1 MKKIYLEKRIKE
13 IAPWLFDDSYKWTKS
28 LEAFFST
35 FSPQIHKS
43 LEISLSQP
51 SSRIGFIV
59 GDTGEDFCNSIEK
72 YLLAIKIPARTIE
85 MFRSV
90 NALFPGVGILFKTSL
105 FQKNSPSASVYYQ
118 FPLPIRMTARLAALL
133 GLKQFPSSV
142 FQEIGLLLMK
152 KGVYPG
158 LDFKANA
165 PPALALYYPVRRA
178 HSEILPALQAIVER
192 LRMGTVQKERLAQ
205 IHTALSA
212 VAEGCLYVSF
222 AFDGKLLQSLKL
234 DYEYVRMDQAME
246 ALKNLG
252 ISSEEVQMVADSA
265 RVLERS
271 ALNYVGVK
279 FEGTSRSAFQYY
291 FIQSARETFP
301 NNLEQIRWIPS

>member
-13 IAPWLFDDSYKWTKS
+13 IAPWLFDSSFEWTKS
-28 LEAFFST
+28 LETFFST

-43 LEISLSQP
+43 LEISISHP
-51 SSRIGFIV
+51 SSKIGFIV
-59 GDTGEDFCNSIEK
+59 GDTGEAFGNSIEK
-72 YLLAIKIPARTIE
+72 YLLAIKAPTRSIE
-85 MFRSV
+85 KLRSV
-90 NALFPGVGILFKTSL
+90 NALFPGVGILFKTS
-105 FQKNSPSASVYYQ
+105 FERNAEPTASVYYQ
-118 FPLPIRMTARLAALL
+118 FPLPLKMTARLAALL
-133 GLKQFPSSV
+133 GLKQFPSPI

-158 LDFKANA
+158 LDFKASN
-165 PPALALYYPVRRA
+165 PPTLALYYPVKRA

-192 LRMGTVQKERLAQ
+192 LRMGSGQKERLAQ

-222 AFDGKLLQSLKL
+222 AFNGKLLQSLKL
-234 DYEYVRMDQAME
+234 DYEYVRVEQALE
-246 ALKNLG
+246 TLKNLG
-252 ISSEEVQMVADSA
+252 ISSEEVQMVGDAA

-279 FEGTSRSAFQYY
+279 FEGTSKASFQYY
-291 FIQSARETFP
+291 FIRSARETFP
-301 NNLEQIRWIPS
+301 DNLEQIRWIPA

>member
-1 MKKIYLEKRIKE
+1 MKKIYLEKRLKQ
-13 IAPWLFDDSYKWTKS
+13 IAPWLFDNSYKWTGA
-28 LEAFFST
+28 LEALFST
-35 FSPQIHKS
+35 FSPQIHES
-43 LEISLSQP
+43 LEISLSHP
-51 SSRIGFIV
+51 PSRIGFIV
-59 GDTGEDFCNSIEK
+59 GDSGEAFFRSIEQF
-72 YLLAIKIPARTIE
+72 LLAIKIPARTIE

-118 FPLPIRMTARLAALL
+118 FPLPLKMTARLAALL

-158 LDFKANA
+158 LDFKANGS
-165 PPALALYYPVRRA
+165 PALALYYPVRRA
-178 HSEILPALQAIVER
+178 HSGILPALQAIVER
-192 LRMGTVQKERLAQ
+192 LRMGAVQRERLAQ

-234 DYEYVRMDQAME
+234 DYEYVRTDQAME

-252 ISSEEVQMVADSA
+252 ISSEEVQMVGDAA

-279 FEGTSRSAFQYY
+279 FEGTSRATFQYY
-291 FIQSARETFP
+291 FIRSARETFP
-301 NNLEQIRWIPS
+301 DNLEQIRWIPA

>member
-13 IAPWLFDDSYKWTKS
+13 IAPWLFDTSFKWTRA
-28 LEAFFST
+28 LETFFST

-43 LEISLSQP
+43 LELSLSHP
-51 SSRIGFIV
+51 SSKIGFIV
-59 GDTGEDFCNSIEK
+59 GDTGEAFGSSIEK
-72 YLLAIKIPARTIE
+72 YLLAIKAPASSIE
-85 MFRSV
+85 KLRSV
-90 NALFPGVGILFKTSL
+90 NALFPGVGILFKAGFYL
-105 FQKNSPSASVYYQ
+105 KDSPSASIYYQ
-118 FPLPIRMTARLAALL
+118 FPLPLKMTARLAGML
-133 GLKQFPSSV
+133 GLKQFPSPI
-142 FQEIGLLLMK
+142 FQEIGVLLMK

-158 LDFKANA
+158 LDFKADA

-192 LRMGTVQKERLAQ
+192 LRMGSGQKERLAQ

-222 AFDGKLLQSLKL
+222 AFNGKLLQSLKL
-234 DYEYVRMDQAME
+234 DYEYMRVEQALE
-246 ALKNLG
+246 TLKNLG
-252 ISSEEVQMVADSA
+252 ISSEEIKMVGDSA

-279 FEGTSRSAFQYY
+279 FEGTSKAAFQYY
-291 FIQSARETFP
+291 FIRSARETFP
-301 NNLEQIRWIPS
+301 DNLEQIRWIPD